1 MRPSALA
8 VPLAAFLLTLLTCC
22 LPPRYSTD
30 YAAPASPAAAPQAAA
45 AEAPAPP
52 ETPAFDIWTD
62 NPEDFFAV
70 MDGERLPG
78 YPVTL
83 ICLPAASSAGT
94 AGGMKALLLSAGG
107 RRLAGA
113 SFFDWVL
120 DAEGRRLL
128 AAVFAIPSTYT
139 GSEAIVR
146 VEGAGAGGVL
156 AEFPLAIQRR
166 DFISEDIP
174 LDSANTAL
182 RTVPDPR
189 KTAESEALWAILS
202 RTGGSVYAAGPF
214 TPPVP
219 ADTRRTSFFGDRRV
233 YRYSDG
239 KSDTAVHAGIDYGV
253 PTGTP
258 VFACASGRVVLARAR
273 IVTGNSV
280 VIEHLPGLYSIY
292 YHLDR
297 IVAEEGA
304 LVEAGAPVGL
314 SGATGLATGP
324 HLHWELR
331 AAGENTDPDAL
342 CARPVLDAD
351 AARELVEKRWK

>member
-1 MRPSALA
+1 MFAY
-8 VPLAAFLLTLLTCC
+8 AFLFISLLLTIFPAC

-30 YAAPASPAAAPQAAA
+30 YAAPARAAPAPQAAA
-45 AEAPAPP
+45 AEAPVLP
-52 ETPAFDIWTD
+52 ETPAFDIWAD

-70 MDGERLPG
+70 LDGERLPG

-83 ICLPAASSAGT
+83 ICLPASSSAGT
-94 AGGMKALLLSAGG
+94 TGGLKALLLSASG

-139 GSEAIVR
+139 GSEALVR
-146 VEGAGAGGVL
+146 VEGAGGVL
-156 AEFPLAIQRR
+156 AEFPLAVQRR
-166 DFISEDIP
+166 DFISEDIA

-258 VFACASGRVVLARAR
+258 VFACAAGRVVLARAR

-280 VIEHLPGLYSIY
+280 IIEHLPGLYSIY

>member
-1 MRPSALA
+1 MFAY
-8 VPLAAFLLTLLTCC
+8 AFLFISLILTAC

-30 YAAPASPAAAPQAAA
+30 YAAAASAAAIP
-45 AEAPAPP
+45 EAPAPS

-70 MDGERLPG
+70 LDGERLPG

-83 ICLPAASSAGT
+83 ICLPAASSKGKT
-94 AGGMKALLLSAGG
+94 GGMKALLLSASGK
-107 RRLAGA
+107 RLAGA

-139 GSEAIVR
+139 GSEALVR
-146 VEGAGAGGVL
+146 IEEAGGVL
-156 AEFPLAIQRR
+156 AEFPLAVQRR
-166 DFISEDIP
+166 DFASEDIP

-214 TPPVP
+214 TPPV
-219 ADTRRTSFFGDRRV
+219 AANTRRTSFFGDRRV
-233 YRYSDG
+233 YLYSDG
-239 KSDTAVHAGIDYGV
+239 KSDPAVHAGIDYGV

-258 VFACASGRVVLARAR
+258 VFACASGRVVLARQR